1 MKLYELCSS
10 IIIQGNIEIKVF
22 TEDGNEKESR
32 YYRDEMDFD
41 TNCNDAYE
49 LEDLEVT
56 YIYPAKAYDGTQW
69 LVIEVREYHEV

>member
-1 MKLYELCSS
+1 MKLYELCSA
-10 IIIQGNIEIKVF
+10 IIIQGNIELAVF
-22 TEDGNEKESR
+22 DEEGNEKER
-32 YYRDEMDFD
+32 RFYRDQFDFD
-41 TNCNDAYE
+41 TNCTDAFE

>member
-1 MKLYELCSS
+1 MKLYELCSA

-41 TNCNDAYE
+41 TNCTDAYE

-56 YIYPAKAYDGTQW
+56 YIYPSKAYDGTQW
-69 LVIEVREYHEV
+69 VVIEVREYHEV